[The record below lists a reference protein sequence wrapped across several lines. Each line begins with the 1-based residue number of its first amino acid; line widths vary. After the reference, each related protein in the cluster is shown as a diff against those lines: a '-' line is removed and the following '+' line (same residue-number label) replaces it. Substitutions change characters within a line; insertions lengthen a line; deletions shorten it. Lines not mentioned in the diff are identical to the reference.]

1 MKVAGYVVAII
12 LYSLKVWFKSILI
25 LLKYRSYSRGL
36 FLLAHSVGCSDLVT
50 SSSCFSRLVSTI
62 FLLYNNHTR
71 NSNSLGSI
79 WQ

>member
-36 FLLAHSVGCSDLVT
+36 FFIGAPC
-50 SSSCFSRLVSTI
+50 RL
-62 FLLYNNHTR
+62 FRPGYE
-71 NSNSLGSI
+71 
-79 WQ
+79 